1 MNSVVDVDGTSPLN
15 WILSGNNKSEGFED
29 AYYSKDVDNKV
40 AAFYDPL
47 KQFGKILGG
56 TWAPYPL
63 AASYYPVNQGTGG
76 FPARIFG
83 GPGFNGQIWEQDAYM
98 KTKYNVGTTSNTAPD
113 KSNTDLRRTSSVLV
127 VLTKDKSK
135 WTRCVV
141 LEMQEKSN
149 LSEGFVPFFS
159 PRKHPSV
166 DKDGNYAVGTT
177 SSSVASDANY
187 ISAEGM
193 GWFPGYAIN
202 LETGERLNMAF
213 GEDSYQKENN
223 GTDMLWNPTSNAH
236 SPYPYAFG
244 GKHFI
249 YVFAGNTVKSTFTT
263 SAINYNWENELA
275 GSEFGV
281 GRYDAGAKMY
291 NILSKFFH
299 PDNFTGATSGNFM
312 AAFSAVER
320 DIMWTSIP
328 MPAVG
333 FDFSRPEQM
342 PSDVKIQLNVAKPYR
357 YGYSGILNTPTQ
369 IYNNFNKITT
379 VNSPTLLT
387 TDVAATPQN
396 NNFPMYSFNTSD
408 IATLFQ
414 QADVAKS
421 ALDLIRVVPNPYYGS
436 SSYEITNRVDN
447 RVKITN
453 LPSKCTIKIFT
464 MNGTL
469 VRTIKRDVS
478 GQEDLTLGKSN
489 TGADIIQAKRL
500 ASVDWDLKNQSGI
513 TVASGL
519 YIIHVDAPGVGEK
532 ILKWFGVMRP
542 LDVQSY

>member
-1 MNSVVDVDGTSPLN
+1 
-15 WILSGNNKSEGFED
+15 
-29 AYYSKDVDNKV
+29 
-40 AAFYDPL
+40 
-47 KQFGKILGG
+47 
-56 TWAPYPL
+56 
-63 AASYYPVNQGTGG
+63 
-76 FPARIFG
+76 
-83 GPGFNGQIWEQDAYM
+83 
-98 KTKYNVGTTSNTAPD
+98 
-113 KSNTDLRRTSSVLV
+113 
-127 VLTKDKSK
+127 
-135 WTRCVV
+135 
-141 LEMQEKSN
+141 
-149 LSEGFVPFFS
+149 
-159 PRKHPSV
+159 
-166 DKDGNYAVGTT
+166 
-177 SSSVASDANY
+177 
-187 ISAEGM
+187 
-193 GWFPGYAIN
+193 
-202 LETGERLNMAF
+202 
-213 GEDSYQKENN
+213 
-223 GTDMLWNPTSNAH
+223 
-236 SPYPYAFG
+236 
-244 GKHFI
+244 
-249 YVFAGNTVKSTFTT
+249 
-263 SAINYNWENELA
+263 
-275 GSEFGV
+275 
-281 GRYDAGAKMY
+281 
-291 NILSKFFH
+291 
-299 PDNFTGATSGNFM
+299 M

-342 PSDVKIQLNVAKPYR
+342 PSDVKIQLNVGKPYR

-369 IYNNFNKITT
+369 NYNNFNKVTT

-414 QADVAKS
+414 QADVTKN
-421 ALDLIRVVPNPYYGS
+421 ALDLIKVVPNPYYGS
-436 SSYEITNRVDN
+436 SSYETNRIDN

-489 TGADIIQAKRL
+489 TGADIIQSKRL